1 MAGEERPVWASG
13 VGGESL
19 AMEQNLHC
27 CGLSVHQVLCL
38 PRVRNPPQPLSDP
51 FTDEETEALR
61 DSLHLH
67 GLSGAKLGCEQ
78 AVWV

>member
-1 MAGEERPVWASG
+1 MAGEEMPVSASG

-19 AMEQNLHC
+19 ATEQNLHC
-27 CGLSVHQVLCL
+27 CGLSVQQVLCL
-38 PRVRNPPQPLSDP
+38 PRVRNYQPLSDP

-67 GLSGAKLGCEQ
+67 GLSGAKLWCEQ